1 MKVVTFGEIMMRLN
15 PVGYG
20 RFLQADAWEGPYAG
34 SEANVAVS
42 LAQFGITAE
51 YITKLPANELGDAAL
66 NSLRRF
72 GVTVDRV
79 LRGGARLGVYFL
91 EKGAAQRGGK
101 VIYDRA
107 GSAIATAEREEFDW
121 DALLAGADWFHL
133 SGITPALS
141 PALAGAALDAVK
153 AAKAKGITVSIDLNY
168 RSKLWSLD
176 KAREVLGEILPYV
189 DYCKDPFFYE
199 DGSQDL
205 AEIAARM
212 MRDFSL
218 RGVAVTMRT
227 AHSANDHTFG
237 ARYYTPDGVFESRG
251 YDMHVV
257 DRVGGGDAFMAG
269 WIYALLEGYDAG
281 RAVEFATAAACLKHT
296 IEGDFNLASVAEIST
311 LAEGGR
317 GGRVQR

>member
-1 MKVVTFGEIMMRLN
+1 MKVVTFGEIMLRLN
-15 PVGYG
+15 TEGYG
-20 RFLQADAWEGPYAG
+20 RFLQAESFCASYAG
-34 SEANVAVS
+34 AEANVAVA
-42 LAQFGITAE
+42 LAGFGVEAS
-51 YITKLPANELGDAAL
+51 YVSKVPAHEIGQAAV
-66 NSLRRF
+66 NALRRF
-72 GVTVDRV
+72 GVSVEHV
-79 LRGGARLGVYFL
+79 LRGGDRLGVYFL
-91 EKGAAQRGGK
+91 ESGASQRGGK

-168 RSKLWSLD
+168 RSKLWSLER
-176 KAREVLGEILPYV
+176 AREVLEEILPHV

-237 ARYYTPDGVFESRG
+237 ARYYTPDGVFESRN

-269 WIYALLEGYDAG
+269 WIYALLKGYDAA
-281 RAVEFATAAACLKHT
+281 RTVEFATAAACLKHT
-296 IEGDFNLASVAEIST
+296 IEGDFNLASVAEVSV
-311 LAEGGR
+311 LAEGGL